1 MNAMNNLSNFKPR
14 TMDPENATILDSVC
28 ENTSVRLD
36 AENGIIIKDHT
47 GIFTIV
53 VTFLEELASVMG
65 DKARQN
71 AGEASVELAKVLT
84 FAVTNRDSDGEK
96 TGNLVPVITPG
107 EATKLRIKNDGVTEE
122 KEEE

>member
-1 MNAMNNLSNFKPR
+1 MNELNDYRPR
-14 TMDPENATILDSVC
+14 TMDSENKEILKEVC
-28 ENTSVRLD
+28 ENTSKRLD
-36 AENGIIIKDHT
+36 AENGIVIPDEVA
-47 GIFTIV
+47 IFSIV
-53 VTFLEELASVMG
+53 TTFFEELSATMG
-65 DKARQN
+65 EKARQN

-107 EATKLRIKNDGVTEE
+107 EACKLRVKNDGVTEE